1 MSYIPYIFYYC
12 QQVLVTLTVSSL
24 LLSLN
29 DTSVDIADVE
39 GSFKFTLEAELN
51 SPLYVYI
58 TLAADTEA

>member
-39 GSFKFTLEAELN
+39 GSFKFALEAELN

>member
-29 DTSVDIADVE
+29 DTSADIADVE
-39 GSFKFTLEAELN
+39 GSFKFALEAELN

>member
-39 GSFKFTLEAELN
+39 GSFNFSLETELN